1 MAYNY
6 DAALFA
12 GRNRN
17 RAYDAVIAALEN
29 AAEECG
35 ISRKVIA
42 ERIGC
47 SKAQVSQSL
56 SGPANWTLDTISNLL
71 FAIDAEMEYT
81 VRFNRDRSKSNNYHP
96 SSRPAAWQPEVGVT
110 SNAATAAPR
119 PQFVTLP
126 DAA

>member
-17 RAYDAVIAALEN
+17 RAYDAVISALER
-29 AAEECG
+29 AAEEVG
-35 ISRKVIA
+35 VSRKDIA

-71 FAIDAEMEYT
+71 FAIDAEMEYI
-81 VRFNRDRSKSNNYHP
+81 VRLNRDRSKSNNYHP
-96 SSRPAAWQPEVGVT
+96 ASLPAAWQPDADVK
-110 SNAATAAPR
+110 SNAATTAPT
-119 PQFVTLP
+119 PQFVNWR